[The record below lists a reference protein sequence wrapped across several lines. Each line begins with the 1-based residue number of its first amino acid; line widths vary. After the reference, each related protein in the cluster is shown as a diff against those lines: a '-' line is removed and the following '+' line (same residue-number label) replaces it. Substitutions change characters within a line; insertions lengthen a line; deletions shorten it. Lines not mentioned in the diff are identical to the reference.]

1 MKRSMRPSLGGR
13 LDQIAGFAVV
23 LLLLVGS
30 VVVLRPFFSPL
41 LWAMVL
47 TISTWPFYVRL
58 TGWLGG
64 RRSLAAGLMTLLL
77 AAAFVLPLLLVGTR
91 LAENVRTLWAAL
103 NLAFANGPPAPPA
116 WLPKIPFIGASLAAS
131 WQALVEDPSRLTE
144 ILRPFLSPL
153 RDLLLASGLTA
164 GTAILQVSM
173 SVLAAYF
180 FYRDGA
186 TIGRYL
192 RAAGERI
199 AGAGALQFF
208 AVGENTV
215 RGIVYGTVGT
225 AIVQGGLAVAGFL
238 VAGVPAA
245 FLLGFITFILSLF
258 PVGAPLVW
266 IPTAIWLYYVEGL
279 GWSVFMALWGVLVIS
294 GADNFIRPY
303 LISRGSK
310 LPFLIAFMGIIG
322 GAAAFGFLG
331 IFLGPTLLALAMAL
345 IREWSSPD
353 EEPGERPPAIGTA
366 D

>member
-23 LLLLVGS
+23 LLLLIGS

-47 TISTWPFYVRL
+47 TVSTWPFYVRL
-58 TGWLGG
+58 SGWLGG

-103 NLAFANGPPAPPA
+103 SLAFANGPPAPPV
-116 WLPKIPFIGASLAAS
+116 WLPDIPLIGTTLASY
-131 WQALVEDPSRLTE
+131 WQIVTEDPSRVAE
-144 ILRPFLSPL
+144 FVQPFLSPL
-153 RDLLLASGLTA
+153 RDLVLASGLTA

-199 AGAGALQFF
+199 AGASALQFF

-225 AIVQGGLAVAGFL
+225 AIVQGGLAVIGFL
-238 VAGVPAA
+238 IAGVPAA
-245 FLLGFITFILSLF
+245 FLLGFVTFLLSLF

-279 GWSVFMALWGVLVIS
+279 GWGVFMALWGALVIS
-294 GADNFIRPY
+294 GADNFVRPY

-310 LPFLIAFMGIIG
+310 LPFLVAFMGIIG

-345 IREWSSPD
+345 VREWSSPD
-353 EEPGERPPAIGTA
+353 EEPEPPAG
-366 D
+366 

>member
-1 MKRSMRPSLGGR
+1 MARSPLPSLGGR
-13 LDQIAGFAVV
+13 LDQIAGFVVV
-23 LLLLVGS
+23 LLLLIGS

-47 TISTWPFYVRL
+47 TVSTWPFYRRL
-58 TGWLGG
+58 CGWVGG
-64 RRSLAAGLMTLLL
+64 SRSLAAGIMTLLL

-91 LAENVRTLWAAL
+91 LAENARTLWAAL
-103 NLAFANGPPAPPA
+103 SLAFANGPPEPPA
-116 WLPKIPFIGASLAAS
+116 WLPKLPFFGTRLTGY
-131 WQALVEDPSRLTE
+131 WQALIEDPSRVAE
-144 ILRPFLSPL
+144 ILQPLLAPL
-153 RDLLLASGLTA
+153 RDLVLASGLTA

-199 AGAGALQFF
+199 AGDSALQFF

-225 AIVQGGLAVAGFL
+225 AIVQGGLAVVGFL
-238 VAGVPAA
+238 IAGVPAA
-245 FLLGFITFILSLF
+245 FLLGFVTFILSLF

-266 IPTAIWLYYVEGL
+266 LPTAIWLYYVHGL
-279 GWSVFMALWGVLVIS
+279 GWGLFMALWGVFVIS

-331 IFLGPTLLALAMAL
+331 IFLGPTLLALGMAL

-353 EEPGERPPAIGTA
+353 EPGPEAGKEA
-366 D
+366 AG

>member
-1 MKRSMRPSLGGR
+1 MARSTLPSLGGR

-23 LLLLVGS
+23 LLLLIGS
-30 VVVLRPFFSPL
+30 VIVLRPFFSPL

-47 TISTWPFYVRL
+47 TVSTWPLYLRL
-58 TGWLGG
+58 CRWTGG
-64 RRSLAAGLMTLLL
+64 RRALAAGIMTLLL
-77 AAAFVLPLLLVGTR
+77 GAAFVLPLLLVGTR
-91 LAENVRTLWAAL
+91 LAENARILWEAVR
-103 NLAFANGPPAPPA
+103 LAFVNGPPEPPA
-116 WLPKIPFIGASLAAS
+116 WLPKIPLVGADLARY
-131 WQALVEDPSRLTE
+131 WQAVIGDPSRVGE
-144 ILRPFLSPL
+144 ILQPLLAPL
-153 RDLLLASGLTA
+153 RDLVLASGLTA

-199 AGAGALQFF
+199 AGEGALHFF

-225 AIVQGGLAVAGFL
+225 AIVQGGLAVVGFL
-238 VAGVPAA
+238 IAGVPAA
-245 FLLGFITFILSLF
+245 FMLGFVTFILSLF

-266 IPTAIWLYYVEGL
+266 VPTAIWLYYVEGI
-279 GWSVFMALWGVLVIS
+279 GWAVFMALWGALVIS
-294 GADNFIRPY
+294 GADNIVRPY

-331 IFLGPTLLALAMAL
+331 IFLGPTLLALALAL
-345 IREWSSPD
+345 MREWSSPD
-353 EEPGERPPAIGTA
+353 EPASSASGDA
-366 D
+366 GG